1 MNRIAMKM
9 AFGSFA
15 LLLTSSAL
23 AAGDF
28 SRTCRDVDL
37 HRGSFLTSTC
47 KSVSGRP
54 SQAGI
59 QLNNYI
65 ANINGNLRWR
75 RNGNFIASSRHC
87 ELDFVSGVTV
97 LLCDTRRANG
107 SWTSS
112 LLTLDERIA
121 NLDGALRY
129 ERPARGHDEL

>member
-1 MNRIAMKM
+1 MNRIALKM

-28 SRTCRDVDL
+28 TRSCRNIDL
-37 HRGSFLTSTC
+37 HRGSVLEATC
-47 KSVSGRP
+47 KSTSGRP
-54 SQAGI
+54 SQTGM

-65 ANINGNLRWR
+65 ANINGRLRWQ
-75 RNGNFIASSRHC
+75 RNGNFIASSRRC

-97 LLCDTRRANG
+97 LHCDTQRRDG

-112 LLTLDERIA
+112 SLTLDEHIA
-121 NLDGALRY
+121 NINGALRY
-129 ERPARGHDEL
+129 ERR